1 MLGKLDPPPAMFF
14 KVVTISDK
22 WAPIGRITTTCHA
35 DNAAGR
41 ISPEFTVGYQRVL
54 QCILP
59 HTILQHFM
67 GPVCPGIVRSLKSLQ
82 SYWSRL
88 ACGAYLLQSQ
98 RQNIKRP
105 EQAASA
111 VYTPV
116 LTKKAGT
123 STSTRVEVPGEMR
136 SHKTGAISPVNIN

>member
-1 MLGKLDPPPAMFF
+1 MLF
-14 KVVTISDK
+14 KAVTISDK

-54 QCILP
+54 PCILP

-67 GPVCPGIVRSLKSLQ
+67 GPVCPGIARSLKSLQ
-82 SYWSRL
+82 SDWSRL

-111 VYTPV
+111 VYTF
-116 LTKKAGT
+116 TEEYSSFGKKGWYLYKYQ
-123 STSTRVEVPGEMR
+123 GR
-136 SHKTGAISPVNIN
+136 SARGDAFSQDGSYFTG